1 MNSWYL
7 HYFSKDLITMKT
19 IFLYLFLFFIK
30 INSLENLIT
39 SLEIRSGK
47 EISNYFNSK
56 TEIIINEKIYK
67 GNKFQLTKTLE
78 SFFEENNL
86 SKFRVIHK
94 GNSENNLIY
103 ILAEYSSNDDIYRV
117 FLTLSVTEK
126 NYIIQKLKIDTK

>member
-1 MNSWYL
+1 
-7 HYFSKDLITMKT
+7 MKT

-126 NYIIQKLKIDTK
+126 NYIIQKFKIDTK